1 MLFKRKSIVS
11 PIFGKGRLVTV
22 FVAPDLDTPE
32 FRDAVSD
39 IRSLAYGPTAHVL
52 LDARN
57 RIVALPLPA
66 GPGRFVDAV
75 AKEFRPSGLK
85 RLKTIAVRSK
95 AVKAWRG
102 ASACLER
109 GVPTPRP
116 MACLERRR
124 AGVVAESW
132 FVSEWIGSAS
142 EIRSLFPA
150 LGGNDLLTLVK
161 ELAAFLRLTHER
173 GILHGDLSDGN
184 ILVSGPPPYRFFLI
198 DTNRIR
204 ARRRLS
210 RRARVRN
217 LVRLGVP
224 EGSREAFLDAYLGED
239 RAAAGLRRLYRRDKR
254 GYASRVAI
262 KKKLRLRR
270 LAEKL
275 KIQ

>member
-1 MLFKRKSIVS
+1 MKKKSAATPDVSGKRRLS
-11 PIFGKGRLVTV
+11 PV
-22 FVAPDLDTPE
+22 FVAEDLDTPE
-32 FRDAVSD
+32 FRDALSG
-39 IRSLAYGPTAHVL
+39 IRSLAGGPAAHVL

-57 RIVALPLPA
+57 RIVALPLAA

-75 AKEFRPSGLK
+75 AKEFRPAGLK
-85 RLKTIAVRSK
+85 RLKTLAFPSK

-102 ASACLER
+102 AAACLER
-109 GVPTPRP
+109 DVPTPRP

-124 AGVVAESW
+124 AGIVAESW
-132 FVSEWIGSAS
+132 FVSGWIENAS
-142 EIRSLFPA
+142 EIRPLFLE
-150 LGGNDLLTLVK
+150 LGGEDLRILIM
-161 ELAAFLRLTHER
+161 ELAAFLRRAHEQ

-210 RRARVRN
+210 RRVRIRN
-217 LVRLGVP
+217 LIRLGVP
-224 EGSREAFLDAYLGED
+224 PDAQEAFLDAYLGEGK
-239 RAAAGLRRLYRRDKR
+239 ASTGLRRLYRRAKKR
-254 GYASRVAI
+254 YAANVAL

>member
-1 MLFKRKSIVS
+1 LKKEELSLVSI
-11 PIFGKGRLVTV
+11 
-22 FVAPDLDTPE
+22 AADLDTPE
-32 FRDAVSD
+32 FRGALSGL
-39 IRSLAYGPTAHVL
+39 RRLAYGPAAHVL

-57 RIVALPLPA
+57 RIVVLPLPSA
-66 GPGRFVDAV
+66 PGRFVDVV

-85 RLKTIAVRSK
+85 RLKTLAVPSK

-102 ASACLER
+102 AAACLER
-109 GVPTPRP
+109 DVPTPRP

-124 AGVVAESW
+124 AGIVAESW
-132 FVSEWIGSAS
+132 YVSAWVENAS
-142 EIRSLFPA
+142 EIRPLFLT
-150 LGGNDLLTLVK
+150 LGGEDLRILAA
-161 ELAAFLRLTHER
+161 ELAAFLRHAHDR

-184 ILVSGPPPYRFFLI
+184 ILVSGPAPYRFSLI

-204 ARRRLS
+204 AARRLS

-224 EGSREAFLDAYLGED
+224 PEAQDGFLDAYLGE
-239 RAAAGLRRLYRRDKR
+239 RRESVGLRRLYFRAKKR
-254 GYASRVAI
+254 YAAVVAL
-262 KKKLRLRR
+262 KKRLRLKR

>member
-1 MLFKRKSIVS
+1 MKKKSAVTPAVSGKR
-11 PIFGKGRLVTV
+11 RLLPV
-22 FVAPDLDTPE
+22 FVAEDLDTSE
-32 FRDAVSD
+32 FRDALSG
-39 IRSLAYGPTAHVL
+39 IRSLASGPAAHVL

-57 RIVALPLPA
+57 RIVALPLPS

-85 RLKTIAVRSK
+85 RLKTLVVPSK

-102 ASACLER
+102 AAACLER
-109 GVPTPRP
+109 DVPTPRP

-124 AGVVAESW
+124 AGIVAESW
-132 FVSEWIGSAS
+132 FVSAWLENAS
-142 EIRSLFPA
+142 EIRPLFLK
-150 LGGNDLLTLVK
+150 LGGEDLRLLVA
-161 ELAAFLRLTHER
+161 ELAAFLRRAHER

-184 ILVSGPPPYRFFLI
+184 ILVSGPAPYRFSLI

-204 ARRRLS
+204 AARRLS
-210 RRARVRN
+210 WRARVRN

-224 EGSREAFLDAYLGED
+224 PGAQDAFLDAYLGE
-239 RAAAGLRRLYRRDKR
+239 RRGAVGLRRLYRRAKKR
-254 GYASRVAI
+254 YAAAVAL

>member
-1 MLFKRKSIVS
+1 MKKEELGLINIVD
-11 PIFGKGRLVTV
+11 
-22 FVAPDLDTPE
+22 DLDTPE
-32 FRDAVSD
+32 FRNALSS
-39 IRSLAYGPTAHVL
+39 IRRLAYGPAAHVL

-66 GPGRFVDAV
+66 DGNRFVDAV

-85 RLKTIAVRSK
+85 RLKTLVVPSK

-102 ASACLER
+102 AVACVER
-109 GVPTPRP
+109 DVATPRP

-132 FVSEWIGSAS
+132 FVSAWVENAR
-142 EIRSLFPA
+142 EIRHLFLEFEGDA
-150 LGGNDLLTLVK
+150 LRVLVAG
-161 ELAAFLRLTHER
+161 LAACLRRAHER

-184 ILVSGPPPYRFFLI
+184 ILVSGPAPFRFSLI
-198 DTNRIR
+198 DTNRIC
-204 ARRRLS
+204 ACRRLS
-210 RRARVRN
+210 WRTRVRN

-224 EGSREAFLDAYLGED
+224 PEVQDAFLDAYLGE
-239 RAAAGLRRLYRRDKR
+239 RRESIGLRRLYYRAKKR
-254 GYASRVAI
+254 YTAVVAL